1 MAKREY
7 ETKAGYLKAVRK
19 RGLSIITTRYG
30 EDFAHG
36 VGGNYGVGVVV
47 EGDGR
52 LHIPSYSAVL
62 YDTALEFENYAWGP
76 AGFACPPRGLKG
88 NNHAE

>member
-1 MAKREY
+1 MARHEY

-36 VGGNYGVGVVV
+36 KGGNYGVGVVV
-47 EGDGR
+47 ENDGC
-52 LHIPSYSAVL
+52 LLSPSYSAVL
-62 YDTALEFENYAWGP
+62 YDTVAEFEAYAWGP
-76 AGFACPPRGLKG
+76 DGFACPPRGQPTG
-88 NNHAE
+88 S